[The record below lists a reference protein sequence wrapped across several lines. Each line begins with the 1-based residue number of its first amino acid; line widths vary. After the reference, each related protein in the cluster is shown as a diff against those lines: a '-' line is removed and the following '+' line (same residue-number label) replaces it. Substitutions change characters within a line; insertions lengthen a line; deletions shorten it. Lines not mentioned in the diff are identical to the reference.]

1 MESSRVENYKKM
13 LSVNEYL
20 KVPLS
25 KGPGSSVVV
34 RLLKGQQLRIVG
46 KMALSK
52 HSLSD
57 WRRLNTKVENMF
69 NQQCE
74 DTSVLNKSEIDR
86 QMKKSAIVLVSL
98 KKIKKICFRALNMI
112 FAVYSGK
119 LHFLDDIYSSSYSWI

>member
-1 MESSRVENYKKM
+1 
-13 LSVNEYL
+13 
-20 KVPLS
+20 
-25 KGPGSSVVV
+25 
-34 RLLKGQQLRIVG
+34 
-46 KMALSK
+46 
-52 HSLSD
+52 
-57 WRRLNTKVENMF
+57 MF

-119 LHFLDDIYSSSYSWI
+119 LHFLDDIYSSSYS